1 MRWSVQPYR
10 PESWGWIP
18 GGAQQSPPGSS
29 NNHWPKCPQRGWK
42 TKLRLFCMTLGSL
55 GSPEQNTPFLEE
67 PGGLWKLASSEL
79 QCRLLW
85 LFDQSSVTWGY
96 FQCRLTPVVHIELHE
111 KGSQMNWFT
120 VLCSVMSY
128 SLWPSGLKPARLL
141 HPWNFPG
148 QNAGVGCYFLLQ
160 GIFLIQGW
168 NPRLLHLLLGRW
180 ILCHYAT
187 YPKAKV

>member
-18 GGAQQSPPGSS
+18 GGAQQSPPRSS

-120 VLCSVMSY
+120 VLCSVLLFVT
-128 SLWPSGLKPARLL
+128 LWTEACQAPPSMEFSRPKCLSGLL
-141 HPWNFPG
+141 FPTPG
-148 QNAGVGCYFLLQ
+148 DLPDPGMEPTSLASLAWQVDSL
-160 GIFLIQGW
+160 
-168 NPRLLHLLLGRW
+168 P
-180 ILCHYAT
+180 LCHIS
-187 YPKAKV
+187 